1 MTASI
6 PNSGSTAPES
16 TPIENALPRLIPIL
30 RSGSDTAAPS
40 GTFCTPMQ
48 SASAAVGILQALSVT
63 GAVSFAAAYP
73 VILGIAI
80 GAAVPVLL
88 SALGAKTD
96 GRRTAFAYLEIE
108 LVGVILCGGLFYG
121 VNAAIGVTFM
131 DMTMNA
137 VSIAFVNT
145 AFRFVTA
152 LALLPAIGLL
162 EKLACALIKGGE
174 EQTHADAFDRLDERF
189 LAHPA
194 LAVEQ
199 SRLTVEDMGKTA
211 QSNLLTSV
219 ALLRDYSDEA
229 FARVESEEELVDQYE
244 DRLGTYLMRITEREL
259 TREEN
264 ESVSKYLHTL
274 SDFERISDHA
284 MNIAEAAREISQK
297 KLRFTGAAEHE
308 LDVLSAAVQE
318 ILDVASRA
326 FFANDVELAYRVEP
340 LEERIDVLCDE
351 LKLHHVER
359 LQSGDCSLENG
370 FVFNDL
376 LANFERVA
384 DHSSNLAIATIE
396 LRSDR
401 YDTHEYVINL
411 KELYSHRFDE
421 YYEEYAR
428 KYSV

>member
-1 MTASI
+1 
-6 PNSGSTAPES
+6 
-16 TPIENALPRLIPIL
+16 
-30 RSGSDTAAPS
+30 
-40 GTFCTPMQ
+40 
-48 SASAAVGILQALSVT
+48 
-63 GAVSFAAAYP
+63 
-73 VILGIAI
+73 
-80 GAAVPVLL
+80 
-88 SALGAKTD
+88 
-96 GRRTAFAYLEIE
+96 
-108 LVGVILCGGLFYG
+108 
-121 VNAAIGVTFM
+121 
-131 DMTMNA
+131 
-137 VSIAFVNT
+137 
-145 AFRFVTA
+145 
-152 LALLPAIGLL
+152 
-162 EKLACALIKGGE
+162 
-174 EQTHADAFDRLDERF
+174 
-189 LAHPA
+189 
-194 LAVEQ
+194 
-199 SRLTVEDMGKTA
+199 
-211 QSNLLTSV
+211 
-219 ALLRDYSDEA
+219 
-229 FARVESEEELVDQYE
+229 
-244 DRLGTYLMRITEREL
+244 MRITEREL

-274 SDFERISDHA
+274 SDFERIGDHA

-318 ILDVASRA
+318 ILDIASRA

-384 DHSSNLAIATIE
+384 DHSSNLAIASIE

-411 KELYSHRFDE
+411 KELHSHRFDE